1 MALGQEASL
10 NPPLAIRD
18 SSYTPAV
25 PVPRALIKITLLTS
39 IARPARIS
47 PNMLNII
54 PQAG

>member
-1 MALGQEASL
+1 MGLGQEASL

-54 PQAG
+54 PLAG